1 MGEVQSTSRL
11 FPAAGSEGIG
21 RGVRLRNA
29 ALIRRL
35 PFGNRWHI
43 LRIGIL
49 ANVETFGIVRDSQQP
64 GTGLMM
70 GVCSGPWSVG
80 DSAGKTLLA
89 IGVNVFGAHTYNNDW
104 QSSWNQ
110 AKVGGQ
116 NVWNSTAVGRGFLYY
131 LSSTGS
137 YANGGDAT
145 TRVWGTGTSQS
156 SGGQFG
162 IPDSTGT
169 PRRTAMFV
177 DLYRQPSGS
186 TWSFR
191 TNGTVYNNANMAFDM
206 PEKSYLMSLTHFN
219 TGTADPWYD
228 LASPTVGSA
237 TDTTPTITATT
248 PLDYLDIYWDSYT
261 MGLELWRVDVLK
273 LA

>member
-1 MGEVQSTSRL
+1 MGEVRSTSRL
-11 FPAAGSEGIG
+11 FPAAGSEGVG
-21 RGVRLRNA
+21 RGVRIRNA
-29 ALIRRL
+29 SLVRRL
-35 PFGNRWHI
+35 PFGDRWNI

-64 GTGLMM
+64 GTNLMM
-70 GVCSGPWSVG
+70 GVCSGPWG
-80 DSAGKTLLA
+80 IGHHLGKTLLA
-89 IGVNVFGAHTYNNDW
+89 LGVNVLGVSSNGNDW

-110 AKVGGQ
+110 TQVGGQ
-116 NVWNSTAVGRGFLYY
+116 NVWNNTAANRGVFYY
-131 LSSTGS
+131 LSSTGTYQS
-137 YANGGDAT
+137 GGDPT
-145 TRVWGTGTSQS
+145 TRVYGTYTTQS
-156 SGGQFG
+156 NGGQLG
-162 IPDSTGT
+162 LPDSTGT

-191 TNGTVYNNANMAFDM
+191 TNGTVYNSANMAFDM

-219 TGTADPWYD
+219 TGTADPWYN
-228 LASPTVGSA
+228 LASPTIGAA
-237 TDTTPTITATT
+237 TATTPTITATT